1 MILYYNNTELN
12 IEVSDD
18 SCSHEAIMGE
28 NVLLLNFSV
37 PVYTEIP
44 LGSYCYFNGTKYT
57 HTKPE
62 NLTRHGKRNLEV
74 SLNLK
79 GPYFHLAKY
88 KVRNIVTKRLKFSI
102 TLKPLGF
109 LQLFVD
115 NLNMRDSGW
124 TVGSCI
130 DAAEQT
136 LTFTYAFIDAALKD
150 TAEKFNTEYEIVG
163 KEISLKKV
171 EYNKDSPLSLSYG
184 KENGFMLDC
193 GRFNFEDN
201 VPIEVLFVD
210 GGERNIDSSKYGSK
224 QLLLPKSQSLVYE
237 GRIYVTDAEGLSI
250 FRGDKALS
258 TYQEDTL
265 DCTHIYPSRVG
276 TVSAVEENNSLYD
289 IIDTSIPESLDYS
302 LYVIAGEKATIIFQ
316 TGKLAGREFDIES
329 DSNGNLTGY
338 VHEER
343 RFKIISQEIDGEN
356 MPSAVFTPAEGDKY
370 AVFGIQLPDA
380 YICDNTSKT
389 GASWDMFLEGA
400 KYLYENEDPR
410 FSFTGKLVSVW
421 AKKNWATVG
430 PKIKLGGYTSF
441 SDIEYQTTPV
451 LIRITDIVRY
461 VNKPEAPEIQLSNV
475 TVGGNVRSD
484 LRKINNNE
492 FNSTERHKESISFT
506 KRRFRDARESQA
518 LLEQSLLTEFTNTIS
533 PITVNTMQAIF
544 GSESLQFE
552 FIQSLNNTT
561 AVEHSL
567 TFDIN
572 GNLICEAG
580 YIIHFTLGI
589 TDIQPNR
596 VYTKYKRWTVTGNT
610 FALANDNK
618 AYYLYIKAS
627 KTLIDNVGG
636 AIFIISSTA
645 IGLNDVTGYYH
656 FLCAI
661 ISSKVDN
668 IRSIQTWYGFTEI
681 TPGRVTAYKFI
692 SPDGYQYLDFLNR
705 TARIGGENKYIAV
718 NTDGTGD
725 VILKG
730 VINQSPSGVQFPIPT
745 PRGVY
750 DEDIFYYKG
759 DIVTHNGSSYMYTN
773 NTSTKGNIP
782 TDPTY
787 WDVWSAAGINAQI
800 ISIKASSLI
809 FRYADRES
817 VTPDISTIRLICEVH
832 GIENATYKWY
842 YWNTAISEWAQ
853 ITGETNSYYDVTHNN
868 SDYFGANVISAKI
881 KCSVNNSDILTDE
894 VTIIKLFGGSDSLNV
909 FLSNQSHLFKAGV
922 QYALESTDKVY
933 IYGYKGTTEVETTVG
948 TIEGTIDNK
957 LTAEIFDN
965 GSKNTSIDIKALTT
979 LDTLQG
985 TLIIPVT
992 IEGKTFNLN
1001 YSWVLAITGAVGA
1014 QGKRPASLNGPT
1026 AWKKNVLYL
1035 QGNVDIVPAEAFQD
1049 LVRNLADGKSY
1060 YCTRTHVSTD
1070 ANRPDV
1076 DCAANDI
1083 GVYWTR
1089 GNNFDYVATNLFSAT
1104 RAAIENLIVDYLQTA
1119 PAGKRVEIMED
1130 FFAAYDDNGHIK
1142 TKIHGGALSNSSTAA
1157 TSYSCASPA
1166 ATSISGIAKN
1176 GNGSIILGSI
1186 TPVDAN
1192 NEITVP
1198 AYMFTLQDVVLASDS
1213 MFNIDCVLLF
1223 GNYLIDSFRLGEV
1236 NEYGGTYATSAKKI
1250 SLPQGVAATLRLEYS
1265 YVIASGSGEVTSFKL
1280 KATAGTSTA
1289 AIVYNNMFTEIAS
1302 DGMKSQW
1309 SSAKYF
1315 MVKYLSS
1322 TQTIMRFLNENTMLD
1337 INSNGVQI
1345 SRDGGTTILD
1355 VVGSTNIK
1363 KIEVITTYPEILDSN
1378 TLYIKTSN

>member
-289 IIDTSIPESLDYS
+289 IIDTSIPDALDYS
-302 LYVIAGEKATIIFQ
+302 LYVIAGEKVTIIFQ
-316 TGKLAGREFDIES
+316 TGKLSGREFDIE
-329 DSNGNLTGY
+329 Y

-484 LRKINNNE
+484 LRKIDENE
-492 FNSTERHKESISFT
+492 FDSTERHKKSISFT
-506 KRRFRDARESQA
+506 KRRFRDAMESQA
-518 LLEQSLLTEFTNTIS
+518 LLEQALLTEFTNTIN
-533 PITVNTMQAIF
+533 PISINTMQALV
-544 GSESLQFE
+544 GSESLQYG
-552 FIQSLNNTT
+552 FIHNLNDTT
-561 AVEHSL
+561 VAEHSI
-567 TFDIN
+567 TFDT
-572 GNLICEAG
+572 NLNLVVGGGC
-580 YIIHFTLGI
+580 IIHYSLGI
-589 TDIQPNR
+589 EDVQPNR

-610 FALANDNK
+610 FALADDNK
-618 AYYLYIKAS
+618 AYYLYIKAN
-627 KTLIDNVGG
+627 KAMVDNIGV
-636 AIFIISSTA
+636 AMFIVSTTA

-656 FLCAI
+656 FLCAT

-668 IRSIQTWYGFTEI
+668 IRSVATWYGFTEI
-681 TPGRVTAYKFI
+681 APGRVTAYKFI
-692 SPDGYQYLDFLNR
+692 SPDGYQYLDFLSR
-705 TARIGGENKYIAV
+705 SARLGGEHKYISV

-725 VILKG
+725 VLLKG
-730 VINQSPSGVQFPIPT
+730 VINQSPSGEQWPIPV

-750 DEDIFYYKG
+750 NEDIFYYKG
-759 DIVTHNGSSYMYTN
+759 DMVSYNGSSYMYIN
-773 NTSTKGNIP
+773 NTSAKGNIP

-787 WDVWSAAGINAQI
+787 WDVWSAAGSNAKI

-809 FRYADRES
+809 FRYADVMS
-817 VTPDISTIRLICEVH
+817 ITPDISTIRLTCNIQ
-832 GIENATYKWY
+832 GIKDATYRWY
-842 YWNTAISEWAQ
+842 YWNTVLETPTWTQ
-853 ITGETNSYYDVTHNN
+853 ITDETSNYYDVTHNN

-992 IEGKTFNLN
+992 IEEKTFKLN

-1104 RAAIENLIVDYLQTA
+1104 RAAIENIIVDYLRTA
-1119 PAGKRVEIMED
+1119 PVGKRIDIMDD
-1130 FFAAYDDNGHIK
+1130 FLSAYDDNGNIR
-1142 TKIHGGALSNSSTAA
+1142 TKIHGGSLSNISTTA

-1166 ATSISGIAKN
+1166 ATSISGISQN
-1176 GNGSIILGSI
+1176 GNGSIILGSV
-1186 TPVDAN
+1186 TPADAN

-1198 AYMFTLQDVVLASDS
+1198 AYSFTLQDVVLAPDS

-1236 NEYGGTYATSAKKI
+1236 NEYGGIYATSAKKI

-1302 DGMKSQW
+1302 DGIKSQW
-1309 SSAKYF
+1309 STAKYF
-1315 MVKYLSS
+1315 MIKYISS
-1322 TQTIMRFLNENTMLD
+1322 TQTLMRFLNDNTILD

-1345 SRDGGTTILD
+1345 SDDGGSTLLNII
-1355 VVGSTNIK
+1355 GSADIK
-1363 KIEVITTYPEILDSN
+1363 KIKVVTADVENPADD